1 MEATKEDFDFD
12 GRDEIRLAND
22 RLVAWFSPWRG
33 GSMYELDLRDL
44 SHNLLAT
51 IQRRPESYHQ
61 KVRAGQNRGSD
72 ETSSIHDRVVF
83 KQEGL
88 EQRLGYDQRLRKNL
102 IDHYWDDEVD
112 LSSVADGVAWE
123 RGDFA
128 DGPFEATTLG
138 SPECIQVQLKRS
150 GNAWGVP
157 LTLTKSVTLKSGEP
171 ELGINYLI
179 EGIPAGR
186 NFHFGVEFNFAGM
199 PADQKDRFFSDA
211 DGRVLGHLGS
221 RQDLHEASM
230 LELNDR
236 WLGLRVAFSMDRPG
250 GIWTYPVQTVS
261 QSESGFELI
270 HQSLVV
276 QPHWQVHGDRDGS
289 WATGM
294 TLSFAAHSSDNQKHV
309 EQMLAL
315 S

>member
-33 GSMYELDLRDL
+33 GSMYELDLREL

-112 LSSVADGVAWE
+112 LGSVADGVAWE

-128 DGPFEATTLG
+128 DGPYEATTLV

-157 LTLTKSVTLKSGEP
+157 LTLTKSVILKSGE
-171 ELGINYLI
+171 
-179 EGIPAGR
+179 AGTW
-186 NFHFGVEFNFAGM
+186 NQLF
-199 PADQKDRFFSDA
+199 DRGDS
-211 DGRVLGHLGS
+211 S
-221 RQDLHEASM
+221 RQE
-230 LELNDR
+230 
-236 WLGLRVAFSMDRPG
+236 FSFWRRIQFCRNAG
-250 GIWTYPVQTVS
+250 
-261 QSESGFELI
+261 
-270 HQSLVV
+270 
-276 QPHWQVHGDRDGS
+276 
-289 WATGM
+289 
-294 TLSFAAHSSDNQKHV
+294 
-309 EQMLAL
+309 
-315 S
+315 